1 MAFGWNYIISAKIF
15 TEIIS
20 GSTNSRKYFELINE
34 LKGRVLM
41 RLRKGG
47 LNIINI
53 KERVANRMRVLCK
66 SVINVNELDFQ
77 VRFQIFK
84 AQRTSSNRSKPNRSK
99 MVHFFENR
107 TNNFWSRSKTVQNGL
122 LEIGPKW
129 SFWNWS
135 KMIVLKSV
143 QNGLSETDPKWSIF
157 SKVRPGIF
165 EIGDIWDDLKHEK
178 HFKLDFRDVLYE
190 NELDSIEN
198 RSFDFK
204 GGF

>member
-53 KERVANRMRVLCK
+53 KERVANRMRALCK

-84 AQRTSSNRSKPNRSK
+84 AKKTSSNPNRSK
-99 MVHFFENR
+99 MIHFLENWAK
-107 TNNFWSRSKTVQNGL
+107 NF
-122 LEIGPKW
+122 
-129 SFWNWS
+129 
-135 KMIVLKSV
+135 
-143 QNGLSETDPKWSIF
+143 
-157 SKVRPGIF
+157 
-165 EIGDIWDDLKHEK
+165 
-178 HFKLDFRDVLYE
+178 
-190 NELDSIEN
+190 
-198 RSFDFK
+198 
-204 GGF
+204 